1 MGHSDVQ
8 DVLSSGVNN
17 KWAVL
22 PHADIDKIL
31 EASFGDIL
39 DKVNRI
45 YAPAGEMDSEQGIM
59 LESFF
64 EEILKMPFATNED
77 IAAIHE
83 KLMEL
88 VDDSTQ
94 YANGY
99 ARQRLV
105 ENLKYLATI
114 LEARSMIPIIVDEEP
129 IQPDPPVTP
138 PDDNLGDEDP
148 LPEEDTDTDD
158 KKEEN
163 EGESLGGDATV
174 EEPQNLG
181 FFEMLILAIINFFRK
196 LFGLA

>member
-174 EEPQNLG
+174 EDT
-181 FFEMLILAIINFFRK
+181 
-196 LFGLA
+196 